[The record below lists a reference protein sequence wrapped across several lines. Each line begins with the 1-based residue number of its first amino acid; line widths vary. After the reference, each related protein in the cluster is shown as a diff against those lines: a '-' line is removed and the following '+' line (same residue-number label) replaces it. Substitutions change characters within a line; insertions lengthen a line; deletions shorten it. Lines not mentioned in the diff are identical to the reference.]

1 MAELHLIGQLLSA
14 VDFDEQQLFCKWSVH
29 FGANWQ
35 AIEGP
40 CDGTTAA
47 SVARLGAGAGGGAT
61 IAFAHPLDVH
71 LACRGVAGWPKLHV
85 EVYARNA
92 LDRYWPVGFGVAAVP
107 TLPGSHRVAVRTW
120 KVASDSWQAGL
131 HTRFGT
137 GGFTLTKADL
147 VYSGTER
154 YKLSTQSSGTVLFDL
169 LVVCKNF
176 ARFGVELY

>member
-1 MAELHLIGQLLSA
+1 MAELHLVGQLLSA
-14 VDFDEQQLFCKWSVH
+14 RDFDATQLFCKWSIQ

-35 AIEGP
+35 AIEGA
-40 CDGTTAA
+40 CAGTTAT
-47 SVARLGAGAGGGAT
+47 SVARLGGD

-71 LACRGVAGWPKLHV
+71 LVSRGVAGWPRVHV

-107 TLPGSHRVAVRTW
+107 TLPGVHRVQVRTW
-120 KVASDSWQAGL
+120 RVAADSWWGGL
-131 HTRFGT
+131 HARFGT
-137 GGFTLTKADL
+137 GGFTLAKGDL

-154 YKLSTQSSGTVLFDL
+154 YRLATQSSGSVIFDL

-176 ARFGVELY
+176 GKFGVELY